1 MHSRLLRAM
10 VRDKTHEA
18 SMTELLQ
25 AEFIGCRQAQSL
37 TYSDAHDRMVWTITE
52 RFSPSRTTNEYMH
65 FGL

>member
-1 MHSRLLRAM
+1 
-10 VRDKTHEA
+10 
-18 SMTELLQ
+18 MTELLQ